1 MPSGVL
7 VAIKQLD
14 KRDLLKKGKQDSV
27 MREKAILQLLTGK
40 PFIVQ
45 LKMTFM
51 DQESLYFIFEHCM
64 YGNLGGLIE
73 VQGKSNNLETS
84 RASKRGIG

>member
-27 MREKAILQLLTGK
+27 MREKGNFAIAYRQAIHRSTKNDVHGPRISL
-40 PFIVQ
+40 
-45 LKMTFM
+45 
-51 DQESLYFIFEHCM
+51 LYF
-64 YGNLGGLIE
+64 
-73 VQGKSNNLETS
+73 
-84 RASKRGIG
+84 